1 MSELQKK
8 ASKNDTFAAPSA
20 VHLDQIT
27 EAAFKLAADDTFVPR
42 ARLVPWFS
50 V

>member
-8 ASKNDTFAAPSA
+8 ASKNDTFAAPPA